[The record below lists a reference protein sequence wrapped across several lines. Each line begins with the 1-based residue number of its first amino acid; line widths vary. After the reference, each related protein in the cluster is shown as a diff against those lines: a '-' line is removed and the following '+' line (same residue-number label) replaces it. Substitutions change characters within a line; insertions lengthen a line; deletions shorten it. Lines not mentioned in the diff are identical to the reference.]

1 MSPSDLGQL
10 LKPFVFLDHFDLHGA
25 AAEPSCIHTRESPP

>member
-10 LKPFVFLDHFDLHGA
+10 LKPFVFLDRFDLTARPEG
-25 AAEPSCIHTRESPP
+25 PSCIHTRESPP